1 MLQKRERFLSCGN
14 TRLYCAPTLATYVFY
29 AYFTNSTKYS
39 ILNIIIKQRYIFKT
53 FAFVSVW
60 CVQEWGLVFWSAN

>member
-39 ILNIIIKQRYIFKT
+39 ILNNKLSKDT
-53 FAFVSVW
+53 FLKLLRLFLFGVYKNGV
-60 CVQEWGLVFWSAN
+60 

>member
-53 FAFVSVW
+53 FAFGVYKNGV
-60 CVQEWGLVFWSAN
+60 

>member
-60 CVQEWGLVFWSAN
+60 CVHGGLVFWSAN